1 MKEMK
6 SSGNEIRK
14 SYHFLYTIHEHSTI
28 VLEWFQGTALSS
40 TNMT

>member
-6 SSGNEIRK
+6 PSGNEIRK
-14 SYHFLYTIHEHSTI
+14 SSHFLYTIHEHDTT
-28 VLEWFQGTALSS
+28 VLEWFQGIALSS